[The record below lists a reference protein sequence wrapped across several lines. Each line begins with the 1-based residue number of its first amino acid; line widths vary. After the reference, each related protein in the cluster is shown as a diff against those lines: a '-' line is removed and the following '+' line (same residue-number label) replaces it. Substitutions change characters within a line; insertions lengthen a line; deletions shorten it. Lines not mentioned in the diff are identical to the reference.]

1 MQILLGFWLLQ
12 AIAATAPAAPAATVV
27 EDLRCEFLRDP
38 VAIGVARPRLSWTIS
53 SDLRTESQTAY
64 QIQVRREGRTVW
76 DSGRVESD
84 RSDNV
89 QYAGEPLASGA
100 AYQWKVRVWD
110 QQGTPTDWSDS
121 STWTMGL
128 LKPEDWKAKWIIPSS
143 KDKPPDEP
151 YLRRL
156 FTLDAAPQ
164 SAIARVNVM
173 GWFELY
179 VNGVKVGQDVISPAV
194 TDYSKRSLYLTY
206 DLKPCLLKGP
216 NCIGLWTSRGWY
228 WPGRRGVKYD
238 QPIARVQLDMIV
250 DGKPRMIGTD
260 ASWRCKTSGRSILG
274 QWSWENSGGEQVDAR
289 LDEPAWSSPRFP
301 ASDWAAVNEVPA
313 PPVPAEAQQTPVDR
327 VIKTIPAVSCTD
339 LGGGLYALDF
349 GTNLAGWLSL
359 RLPRL
364 QAGQVLAI
372 HYSDTSASRND
383 FETHNQQDRF
393 ISAGKNGEVFADKF
407 NYHGFRY
414 ATIEGLPSAPH
425 ARDAQALAIG
435 ADWEPGGSFQCS
447 NPLINRMHEVDLWT
461 LRSLSQGGYLSDCP
475 HRERLGYG
483 GDGQVSIESCVS
495 NFWMPAFY
503 EKWTRDWRDVQD
515 PMTGYIPHTAPQGE
529 GGGGPPWGAGLQALA
544 WRLNLYYDDRPALQQ
559 NYQACRR
566 YVEWIESHAQDGIV
580 RAYGGQWNFIG
591 DWVPPGP
598 LNGGRWNFPP
608 RTAAECFNNCYL
620 VYLLDQLAQMAAA
633 IGFPDQ
639 AKVYQDQA
647 ESMRPRIQA
656 AFYDAG
662 KHFYAV
668 DGQAYQLMA
677 LLARVTPPNL
687 RGDVTKRLQ
696 DAILVKDQGHLD
708 TGMLGTYFLIQ
719 YLQETGRN
727 DLLWTIVA
735 QTTYPGWGY
744 MLDHGA
750 TTWWEQWNGG
760 PSRIHACFNSLDGWF
775 YQGLAGIR
783 PDPAA
788 PGFKK
793 IIIKP
798 AVVGDLTWV
807 RAHYD
812 SLHGRIV
819 SQWECKDDRLSMHV
833 VIPANTTAT
842 IYVPARDPAS
852 VLESGVPAT
861 RSAGL
866 SFLRME
872 NGAAV
877 FHADSGV
884 YDFTSSPGHSSTTR

>member
-1 MQILLGFWLLQ
+1 M
-12 AIAATAPAAPAATVV
+12 
-27 EDLRCEFLRDP
+27 ENLRCEFLRDP
-38 VAIGVARPRLSWTIS
+38 VAIGVARPRLSWTIA
-53 SDLRTESQTAY
+53 SDMRGESQSAY
-64 QIQVRREGRTVW
+64 QIQVSREGRTVW

-84 RSDNV
+84 RSDDV
-89 QYAGEPLASGA
+89 EYAGEPLASGA

-110 QQGTPTDWSDS
+110 QQGTPSDWSDS
-121 STWTMGL
+121 STWGMGF
-128 LKPEDWKAKWIIPSS
+128 LKPEDWKAKWIIPPA
-143 KDKPPDEP
+143 KDKALDEP

-156 FTLDAAPQ
+156 FTLDDVPQ

-179 VNGVKVGQDVISPAV
+179 ANGVKVGQDVISPAV

-206 DLKPCLLKGP
+206 DLKPYLLKGP
-216 NCIGLWTSRGWY
+216 NCIGLWMSRGWY
-228 WPGRRGVKYD
+228 WLGRRGVDYD
-238 QPIARVQLDMIV
+238 QPIARVQLDMTV

-260 ASWRCKTSGRSILG
+260 ANWRCKTSGRSILG
-274 QWSWENSGGEQVDAR
+274 KWSWDNFGGEQVDAR
-289 LDEPAWSSPRFP
+289 LDEPAWSSPQFP
-301 ASDWAAVNEVPA
+301 ASDWAAVSEVPP
-313 PPVPAEAQQTPVDR
+313 PPVPAEVQRTAADR
-327 VIKTIPAVSCTD
+327 VIKTVPAVSCTD
-339 LGGGLYALDF
+339 LGGGFYALDF
-349 GTNLAGWLSL
+349 GVNLTGWLSL

-364 QAGQVLAI
+364 RAGQVVTI
-372 HYSDTSASRND
+372 HYSDTSVSRKD
-383 FETHNQQDRF
+383 FQTHNQQDRF
-393 ISAGKNGEVFADKF
+393 ISAGTDGEIFADKF

-414 ATIEGLPSAPH
+414 ATIEGLPSAPQ

-447 NPLINRMHEVDLWT
+447 NPLINRMHDVDLWT

-503 EKWTRDWRDVQD
+503 EKWTTDWRDVQD
-515 PMTGYIPHTAPQGE
+515 PLTGYIPHMAPQGE
-529 GGGGPPWGAGLQALA
+529 GGGGPPWGAGLQALT
-544 WRLNLYYDDRPALQQ
+544 WRLNLYYDDRRALQE

-580 RAYGGQWNFIG
+580 RAYGGQWDFIG

-598 LNGGRWNFPP
+598 VNGDQWNFPS

-620 VYLLDQLAQMAAA
+620 VYLVDQLAQMADA
-633 IGFPDQ
+633 IGLPDQ
-639 AKVYQDQA
+639 AKVYRDQA
-647 ESMRPRIQA
+647 EAMRPRIQA
-656 AFYDAG
+656 AFYDSG
-662 KHFYAV
+662 KQFYAV
-668 DGQAYQLMA
+668 DQQAYQLMP
-677 LLARVTPPNL
+677 LLTRVTPQNL
-687 RGDVTKRLQ
+687 RGEVTKNLQ
-696 DAILVKDQGHLD
+696 DEILVKNKGHLD

-719 YLQETGRN
+719 YLQETGRD
-727 DLLWTIVA
+727 DLLWTVVA

-744 MLDHGA
+744 MLDRGA

-783 PDPAA
+783 PDPTA

-798 AVVGDLTWV
+798 AIVGDLTWV
-807 RAHYD
+807 KADYD

-819 SQWECKDDRLSMHV
+819 SQWEYKDARLSMHV

-842 IYVPARDPAS
+842 IYVPTRDAAT
-852 VLESGVPAT
+852 VLEGGAPAT
-861 RSAGL
+861 RSVGL
-866 SFLRME
+866 VFLRME

-877 FHADSGV
+877 FHAGSGV
-884 YDFTSSPGHSSTTR
+884 YDFTSSLDHSSTAR